1 MKNKKLILC
10 ISSLAAITFLT
21 TGCKDAKVK
30 DGQEVAVS
38 VKGTKITATEYY
50 NQIKTNNISK
60 LIDMIDHGLFDE
72 KYKTDAE
79 EDKSVETQIE
89 QLKSNYGS
97 DESTFNNILTQ
108 YFGVNNEEELEKML
122 RLEYKRNLAVEDYI
136 KDSIKDDEI
145 QKYYDENIFGDIKAS
160 HILIKTT
167 VSSDATTEEKEK
179 AEEEALKK
187 AKEIIKK
194 LDKGEDFAKLAKKYS
209 DDTSNASNGGDL
221 GYFSTDEMVE
231 EFSNAAK
238 TLKKNEYTKEP
249 VKTEYGYHIIL
260 KTGEKSKPKLKEVKS
275 EIKEKITEQRLSNDS
290 TLYYQTLMDIREDNN
305 IKWNDSKLKKQY
317 KEFMEKLI
325 ETASNSSTTK

>member
-10 ISSLAAITFLT
+10 ISSLAVITLFT
-21 TGCKDAKVK
+21 TGCKDAEVK

-38 VKGTKITATEYY
+38 VKGAKITATEYY
-50 NQIKTNNISK
+50 NQIKTNNISE

-72 KYKTDAE
+72 KYKTDEE
-79 EDKSVETQIE
+79 EDEAVETQIE

-108 YFGVNNEEELEKML
+108 YFGVNNEEELEEML

-136 KDSIKDDEI
+136 KDRIKEDEI
-145 QKYYDENIFGDIKAS
+145 QKYYDDNISGDIKAS

-167 VSSDATTEEKEK
+167 VSSDATTEEKEE
-179 AEEEALKK
+179 AEKEALEQAKK
-187 AKEIIKK
+187 IIKK

-238 TLKKNEYTKEP
+238 ELKKNEYTKEP

-260 KTGEKSKPKLKEVKS
+260 KTGEKSKPKLKEVKD
-275 EIKEKITEQRLSNDS
+275 EIKEKIKEQRLSDDP
-290 TLYYQTLMDIREDNN
+290 TLYYRTLIDIREDNN

-317 KEFMEKLI
+317 KEFMDKLI
-325 ETASNSSTTK
+325 ETASSSSTTE

>member
-221 GYFSTDEMVE
+221 GFFSTDAMVE
-231 EFSNAAK
+231 ELSNAAK